1 MSKKFMKLFRRK
13 TSDKIL
19 IFGLG
24 NPGEKYELTRHNI
37 GRMVLDNLLEKYGEV
52 FDEKSR
58 FKSEIAEIE
67 IAQKEIILAK
77 SLIYMNESG
86 YSLRL
91 IKDYYGIIPENIW
104 VIHDD
109 IDIAFGKIKTSF
121 GQGAAGHHGVES
133 VIEHLGTK
141 DFNRLRI
148 GIWNEDSEE
157 KNKEI
162 TQNYVLDRFTQKEE
176 KELINIKKNA
186 ISFIETAF

>member
-1 MSKKFMKLFRRK
+1 MKLFKRK

-37 GRMVLDNLLEKYGEV
+37 GRMVLDELLKKHGGN
-52 FDEKSR
+52 FDEKKK
-58 FKSEIAEIE
+58 FQSEIAETNTN
-67 IAQKEIILAK
+67 QKEVILAK

-86 YSLRL
+86 YALRL
-91 IKDYYGIIPENIW
+91 IKDYYGIIPQNIW

-109 IDIAFGKIKTSF
+109 IDIVFGKIKISL

-133 VIEHLGTK
+133 IIEHLGTK
-141 DFNRLRI
+141 DFNRLRV
-148 GIWNEDSEE
+148 GIWNEDSGE

-162 TQNYVLDRFTQKEE
+162 TQNYVLDRFNQKEE
-176 KELINIKKNA
+176 KELISIKKNA

>member
-1 MSKKFMKLFRRK
+1 MKLFKRK

-37 GRMVLDNLLEKYGEV
+37 GRMVLDELLKKHGGN
-52 FDEKSR
+52 FDEKKK
-58 FKSEIAEIE
+58 FQSEIAETNIN
-67 IAQKEIILAK
+67 QKEVILAK

-86 YSLRL
+86 YALRL
-91 IKDYYGIIPENIW
+91 IKDYYGIIPQNIW

-109 IDIAFGKIKTSF
+109 IDIVFGKIKISL

-133 VIEHLGTK
+133 IIEHLGTK
-141 DFNRLRI
+141 DFNRLRV
-148 GIWNEDSEE
+148 GIWNEDSGE

-162 TQNYVLDRFTQKEE
+162 TQNYVLDRFNQKEE
-176 KELINIKKNA
+176 KELISIKKNA

>member
-1 MSKKFMKLFRRK
+1 MKLFKRK

-37 GRMVLDNLLEKYGEV
+37 GRMVIDELLQKYGGT
-52 FDEKSR
+52 FDEKKKFQS
-58 FKSEIAEIE
+58 KIAEIE
-67 IAQKEIILAK
+67 ITQKEIILAK
-77 SLIYMNESG
+77 SLTYMNESG
-86 YSLRL
+86 YALRL
-91 IKDYYGIIPENIW
+91 IKDYYGIISQNIW

-121 GQGAAGHHGVES
+121 DQGAAGHHGVES
-133 VIEHLGTK
+133 VIDHLGTK

-148 GIWNEDSEE
+148 GIWNEDSGE

-162 TQNYVLDRFTQKEE
+162 TQNYVLDRFTKDEGE
-176 KELINIKKNA
+176 VLSETIKKA
-186 ISFIETAF
+186 AELLSAAVAH

>member
-1 MSKKFMKLFRRK
+1 MKLFKRK

-24 NPGEKYELTRHNI
+24 NPGQKYELTRHNI
-37 GRMVLDNLLEKYGEV
+37 GRMVLDDLLEKHGGN
-52 FDEKSR
+52 FDEKKK
-58 FKSEIAEIE
+58 FQSEIAEIE

-86 YSLRL
+86 YALRL
-91 IKDYYGIIPENIW
+91 IKDYHGIVPQNVW

-141 DFNRLRI
+141 EFNRLRI
-148 GIWNEDSEE
+148 GIWNENSGE

-162 TQNYVLDRFTQKEE
+162 TQNYVLDRFTKEE
-176 KELINIKKNA
+176 SGSLSEIIKKAAELLSAA
-186 ISFIETAF
+186 ITH

>member
-1 MSKKFMKLFRRK
+1 MKLFKRK
-13 TSDKIL
+13 TSNKIL
-19 IFGLG
+19 VFGLG
-24 NPGEKYELTRHNI
+24 NPGEKYESTRHNI
-37 GRMVLDNLLEKYGEV
+37 GRMVVDELLEKYGSN
-52 FDEKSR
+52 FDEKKK
-58 FKSEIAEIE
+58 FKGEIAEVNIN
-67 IAQKEIILAK
+67 QKEIILAK

-86 YSLRL
+86 YALRL
-91 IKDYYGIIPENIW
+91 IKDYYGIIPKNIW

-148 GIWNEDSEE
+148 GIWNEDSGE

-162 TQNYVLDRFTQKEE
+162 TQNYVLDRFTKDESE
-176 KELINIKKNA
+176 ALSEIIKKAAELLSAA
-186 ISFIETAF
+186 ITH